1 MCTIRY
7 ILLLVLNE
15 IGIIVCYSP
24 AGDDAATECK
34 LGIRSSAQHRWKAAA
49 KFSVQFQVGTL
60 KRRGEEKE
68 KHKHVFVHYVY
79 LSIQAFQQSVRS
91 PSTNVCVHISD
102 CSSAGKSMFNC

>member
-1 MCTIRY
+1 MCVLSVIF
-7 ILLLVLNE
+7 LLLVLNE

-68 KHKHVFVHYVY
+68 KHKHVFVHYFLFKYTSFPTVC
-79 LSIQAFQQSVRS
+79 SVTQYQRMRS
-91 PSTNVCVHISD
+91 H
-102 CSSAGKSMFNC
+102 